1 MKKRI
6 AIWSILLPLLA
17 CCTVQEPVTVPEAPA
32 SRNDSYVQ
40 GEAILLLSEEG
51 ADAFDPTVSLDA
63 LKELGVY
70 TMERVFPEAGEFEE
84 RHRAAGL
91 HRWYKVSYDPSV
103 SRTKAGGELST
114 IPGVEAVTFQPK
126 IERRGYFN
134 DPYLRRQWNY
144 FNDGSNGMAYMA
156 GMDINVV
163 PVWEKYTTG
172 SKNVIVAV
180 IDGGVQA
187 DHPDLKGVVLS
198 AEEGS
203 QSFIRGHDHN
213 ELFVDDHGTHVAST
227 IAAINNNG
235 VGGCG
240 VAGGNDGQG
249 GVRIMA
255 CNIFSDDE
263 KESSDEAA
271 ALVWAADHGAVIAN
285 NSWGY
290 TFDTEA
296 KAAAGAESF
305 LNEESALKSAIDYF
319 IENAGTDAKGNQ
331 VGLMKGGLAF
341 FASGNSGFAHDAPGE
356 YDKVIAV
363 GAFGPDGKMP
373 LFSNY
378 GPWVDIL
385 APGGS
390 DSDAPEEWILSAI
403 SDSKYGFMAGTS
415 MACPH
420 VAGVAAL
427 LLSYF
432 GGPGFTAD
440 MLKEAL
446 LSGAEQNVI
455 DLQKRT
461 VSGGKLD
468 ALGAFSVLDES
479 ENPDASDIVFTTNY
493 DGDWRLK
500 SHESLDVNVNIA
512 GNGRAKLPV
521 SFSTNCPGATAECTP
536 RQASLHIEALLAEPG
551 VYTATFSVGTIV
563 TKSYPFTILPNH
575 APELLN
581 TPDDMIVNAAT
592 AASTTLDM
600 SRYFT
605 DPDGESLVYQLKLD
619 GDPIVTSS
627 LSGSQ
632 LTISTSGYGM
642 ANVTLTALDGR
653 KASAS
658 TTFNILARNTFQDV
672 DVFPNPVVDKLNIRP
687 GSDRTVSV
695 ELVNAAGATVY
706 TEESVQIGPFKPL
719 SIDMSAMPGGVYAL
733 IVNGQRFTVV
743 KK

>member
-1 MKKRI
+1 MKNRI
-6 AIWSILLPLLA
+6 AIWAILLPLLA

-40 GEAILLLSEEG
+40 GEAILLLTEEG
-51 ADAFDPTVSLDA
+51 ADAFDPTVSLEA
-63 LKELGVY
+63 LKEMGVY
-70 TMERVFPEAGEFEE
+70 TMERMFPEAGEFEE

-103 SRTKAGGELST
+103 SRTKAGGELSSL
-114 IPGVEAVTFQPK
+114 PDVEAVTFQPK
-126 IERRGYFN
+126 IGRRSIFN

-144 FNDGSNGMAYMA
+144 YNDGSNGMAFKA

-187 DHPDLKGVVLS
+187 DHPDLNGVVLS

-203 QSFIRGHDHN
+203 RSFIRGHDHT
-213 ELFVDDHGTHVAST
+213 ELFIDDHGTHVAGT
-227 IAAINNNG
+227 IAAINDNG
-235 VGGCG
+235 LGVCG
-240 VAGGNDGQG
+240 VAGGKDGQG

-271 ALVWAADHGAVIAN
+271 ALVWAADNGAVIAN

-290 TFDTEA
+290 IFDTEEQV
-296 KAAAGAESF
+296 AAGAANF

-319 IENAGTDAKGNQ
+319 IEYAGTDVDGNQ
-331 VGLMKGGLAF
+331 VGPMKGGLVL
-341 FASGNSGFAHDAPGE
+341 FASGNEGFAHDVPGE

-363 GAFGPDGKMP
+363 GSFGPDGKMA

-390 DSDAPEEWILSAI
+390 DSDAPEEWIMSPVTG
-403 SDSKYGFMAGTS
+403 SMYGFMAGTS

-427 LLSYF
+427 LVSYF

-440 MLKEAL
+440 MLKAAL
-446 LSGAEQNVI
+446 LGGAEQNVI

-461 VSGGKLD
+461 IGGGKLD
-468 ALGAFSVLDES
+468 ALGAFSVLDEP
-479 ENPDASDIVFTTNY
+479 EHPDASDIVFSTNY

-521 SFSTNCPGATAECTP
+521 SFSTDCPGATAECTP
-536 RQASLHIEALLAEPG
+536 RQASLHIDALLAEPG
-551 VYTATFSVGTIV
+551 DYTVTFSVGTIA

-575 APELLN
+575 APQLLG
-581 TPDDMIVNAAT
+581 TPDDMVVNAAT

-600 SRYFT
+600 SRFFT
-605 DPDGESLVYQLKLD
+605 DPDGEALVYQLKLD

-632 LTISTSGYGM
+632 LTLSTSGYGM

-658 TTFNILARNTFQDV
+658 TTFYILARNTFQDV
-672 DVFPNPVVDKLNIRP
+672 DVFPNPVVDKLNVRP

-706 TEESVQIGPFKPL
+706 AEESVQVGPFKPL
-719 SIDMSAMPGGVYAL
+719 TIDMSAMPGGVYAL